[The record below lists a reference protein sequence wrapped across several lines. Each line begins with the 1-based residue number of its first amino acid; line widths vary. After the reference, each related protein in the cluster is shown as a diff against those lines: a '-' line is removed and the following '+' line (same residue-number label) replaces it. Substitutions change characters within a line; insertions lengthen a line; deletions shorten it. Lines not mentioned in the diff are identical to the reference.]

1 MPDFQQMNSLSEG
14 FFKRALSMSETDDT
28 LTTLTRIANALERL
42 APPKTADIDMKSHQ
56 GYVWVSEKS
65 SFHAVDEIQRL
76 PLDSLQGIDQQKQ
89 QLLENTEYFAKG
101 MRANNALLW
110 GARGTGKS
118 SVLKAVHGHLLEK
131 GYDIGLVEIQREDLG
146 DLPEVM
152 ARLSKIDRAYILFCD
167 DLAFEQEDISYKS
180 LKAVLEG
187 GLSGRPRN
195 LVFYAT
201 SNRRHLMA
209 RQMIENEQS
218 TAINRSEA
226 AEEKISLSDRFG
238 LWIGFHN
245 VDQDTYLAMIKWYV
259 EYYQIPV
266 SYDDVRQD
274 SLTWAIGRGN
284 RSGRTA
290 FQYILNLAMQHGIK
304 I

>member
-1 MPDFQQMNSLSEG
+1 MMP
-14 FFKRALSMSETDDT
+14 TDENLDV
-28 LTTLTRIANALERL
+28 LKRIADALDRL
-42 APPKTADIDMKSHQ
+42 APPRDAEIDLTAHQ
-56 GYVWVSEKS
+56 GYIWVAEKS
-65 SFHAVDEIQRL
+65 NFHPVENIQRL
-76 PLDSLQGIDQQKQ
+76 PLESLQGIDQQKQ
-89 QLLENTEYFAKG
+89 RLLENTEYFAKG

-118 SVLKAVHGHLLEK
+118 SVMKAVHGHLIEA
-131 GYDIGLVEIQREDLG
+131 GYDIGLVEIQREDLS

-152 ARLSKIDRAYILFCD
+152 EHLARIERAFILFCD
-167 DLAFEQEDISYKS
+167 DLAFEQDDISYKS

-201 SNRRHLMA
+201 SNRRHLMP
-209 RQMIENEQS
+209 RDMIENERS

-226 AEEKISLSDRFG
+226 SEEKISLSDRFG

-245 VDQDTYLAMIKWYV
+245 VDQDTYLEMIRWYID
-259 EYYQIPV
+259 YYKIPV
-266 SYDDVRQD
+266 SFEIARQD
-274 SLTWAIGRGN
+274 SLTWAMGRGN

-290 FQYILNLAMQHGIK
+290 FQYILNLAMQHGVK

>member
-1 MPDFQQMNSLSEG
+1 VL
-14 FFKRALSMSETDDT
+14 K
-28 LTTLTRIANALERL
+28 RIADALDRL
-42 APPKTADIDMKSHQ
+42 APPRDAEIDLTAHQ
-56 GYVWVSEKS
+56 GYIWVAEKS
-65 SFHAVDEIQRL
+65 NFHPVDNIQRL
-76 PLDSLQGIDQQKQ
+76 PLESLQGIDQQKQ
-89 QLLENTEYFAKG
+89 RLLENTEYFAKG

-118 SVLKAVHGHLLEK
+118 SVMKAVHGHLIEA
-131 GYDIGLVEIQREDLG
+131 GYDIGLVEIQREDLS

-152 ARLSKIDRAYILFCD
+152 EHLASIERAFILFCD
-167 DLAFEQEDISYKS
+167 DLAFEQDDISYKS

-201 SNRRHLMA
+201 SNRRHLMP
-209 RQMIENEQS
+209 RDMIENERS

-226 AEEKISLSDRFG
+226 SEEKISLSDRFG

-245 VDQDTYLAMIKWYV
+245 VDQDTYLEMIRWYV
-259 EYYQIPV
+259 DYYKIPV
-266 SYDDVRQD
+266 SFEIARQD
-274 SLTWAIGRGN
+274 SLTWAMGRGN

-290 FQYILNLAMQHGIK
+290 FQYILNLAMQHGVK

>member
-1 MPDFQQMNSLSEG
+1 
-14 FFKRALSMSETDDT
+14 MSETDDT

-56 GYVWVSEKS
+56 GYIWVSEKS

>member
-1 MPDFQQMNSLSEG
+1 MTP
-14 FFKRALSMSETDDT
+14 TDENLDV
-28 LTTLTRIANALERL
+28 LTRIADALERL
-42 APPKTADIDMKSHQ
+42 APPKNAEIDLTAHE
-56 GYVWVSEKS
+56 GYIWVAEKS
-65 SFHAVDEIQRL
+65 NFHPVDEIQRL
-76 PLDSLQGIDQQKQ
+76 PLESLQGIDQQKQ
-89 QLLENTEYFAKG
+89 KLLENTEYFAKG

-118 SVLKAVHGHLLEK
+118 SVMKAVHGHLLEA
-131 GYDIGLVEIQREDLG
+131 GYNIGLVEIQREDLS

-152 ARLSKIDRAYILFCD
+152 ERLARIERAYIIFCD
-167 DLAFEQEDISYKS
+167 DLAFEQDDISYKS

-201 SNRRHLMA
+201 SNRRHLMP
-209 RQMIENEQS
+209 RDMIENERS

-226 AEEKISLSDRFG
+226 SEEKISLSDRFG

-245 VDQDTYLAMIKWYV
+245 IDQDTYLEMIRWYID
-259 EYYQIPV
+259 YYKIPV
-266 SYDDVRQD
+266 GYDIARQD

-290 FQYILNLAMQHGIK
+290 FQYILNLAMQHGVK

>member
-1 MPDFQQMNSLSEG
+1 MMP
-14 FFKRALSMSETDDT
+14 TDENLDV
-28 LTTLTRIANALERL
+28 LKRIADALDRL
-42 APPKTADIDMKSHQ
+42 APPRDAEIDLTAHQ
-56 GYVWVSEKS
+56 GYIWVAEKS
-65 SFHAVDEIQRL
+65 NFHPVDDIQRL
-76 PLDSLQGIDQQKQ
+76 PLESLQGIDQQKQ
-89 QLLENTEYFAKG
+89 RLLENTEYFAKG

-118 SVLKAVHGHLLEK
+118 SVMKAVHGHLIEA
-131 GYDIGLVEIQREDLG
+131 GYDIGLVEIQREDLS

-152 ARLSKIDRAYILFCD
+152 EHLAHIERAFILFCD
-167 DLAFEQEDISYKS
+167 DLAFEQDDISYKS

-201 SNRRHLMA
+201 SNRRHLMP
-209 RQMIENEQS
+209 RDMIENERS

-226 AEEKISLSDRFG
+226 SEEKISLSDRFG

-245 VDQDTYLAMIKWYV
+245 VDQDTYLEMIRWYID
-259 EYYQIPV
+259 YYKIPV
-266 SYDDVRQD
+266 SFEIARQD
-274 SLTWAIGRGN
+274 SLTWAMGRGN

-290 FQYILNLAMQHGIK
+290 FQYILNLAMQHGVK

>member
-1 MPDFQQMNSLSEG
+1 MMP
-14 FFKRALSMSETDDT
+14 TDENLDV
-28 LTTLTRIANALERL
+28 LKRIADALDRL
-42 APPKTADIDMKSHQ
+42 APPRDAEIDLTAHQ
-56 GYVWVSEKS
+56 GYIWVAEKS
-65 SFHAVDEIQRL
+65 NFHPVDDIQRL
-76 PLDSLQGIDQQKQ
+76 PLEGLQGIDQQKQ
-89 QLLENTEYFAKG
+89 RLLENTEYFAKG

-118 SVLKAVHGHLLEK
+118 SVMKAVHGHLIEA
-131 GYDIGLVEIQREDLG
+131 GYDIGLVEIQREDLS

-152 ARLSKIDRAYILFCD
+152 EHLARIERAFILFCD
-167 DLAFEQEDISYKS
+167 DLAFEQDDISYKS

-201 SNRRHLMA
+201 SNRRHLMP
-209 RQMIENEQS
+209 RDMIENERS

-226 AEEKISLSDRFG
+226 SEEKISLSDRFG

-245 VDQDTYLAMIKWYV
+245 VDQDTYLEMIRWYID
-259 EYYQIPV
+259 YYKIPV
-266 SYDDVRQD
+266 SFEIARQD
-274 SLTWAIGRGN
+274 SLTWAMGRGN

-290 FQYILNLAMQHGIK
+290 FQYILNLAMQHGVK

>member
-1 MPDFQQMNSLSEG
+1 MM
-14 FFKRALSMSETDDT
+14 MSTDKNLD
-28 LTTLTRIANALERL
+28 LLKRIADALDRL
-42 APPKTADIDMKSHQ
+42 APPRNAEIDLTAHQ
-56 GYVWVSEKS
+56 GYIWVAEKS
-65 SFHAVDEIQRL
+65 NFHPVDEIQRL
-76 PLDSLQGIDQQKQ
+76 PLESLQGIDHQKQ
-89 QLLENTEYFAKG
+89 RLLENTEYFAKG

-118 SVLKAVHGHLLEK
+118 SVMKAVHGHLLK
-131 GYDIGLVEIQREDLG
+131 AGYDIGLVEIQREDLSG
-146 DLPEVM
+146 LPEVM
-152 ARLSKIDRAYILFCD
+152 ERLACIDRAFILFCD
-167 DLAFEQEDISYKS
+167 DLAFEQDDISYKS

-201 SNRRHLMA
+201 SNRRHLMP
-209 RQMIENEQS
+209 RDMIENERS

-226 AEEKISLSDRFG
+226 SEEKISLSDRFG

-245 VDQDTYLAMIKWYV
+245 VDQDTYLEMVRWYID
-259 EYYQIPV
+259 YYKIPV
-266 SYDDVRQD
+266 SFEIARQD
-274 SLTWAIGRGN
+274 SLTWAMGRGN

-290 FQYILNLAMQHGIK
+290 FQYILNLAMQHGVK

>member
-1 MPDFQQMNSLSEG
+1 MMP
-14 FFKRALSMSETDDT
+14 TDKNLDV
-28 LTTLTRIANALERL
+28 LKRIADALDRL
-42 APPKTADIDMKSHQ
+42 APPRDAEIDLTAHQ
-56 GYVWVSEKS
+56 GYIWVAEKS
-65 SFHAVDEIQRL
+65 NFHPVDDIQRL
-76 PLDSLQGIDQQKQ
+76 PLESLQGIDKQKQ
-89 QLLENTEYFAKG
+89 RLLENTEYFAKG

-118 SVLKAVHGHLLEK
+118 SVMKAVHGHLIEA
-131 GYDIGLVEIQREDLG
+131 GYDIGLVEIQREDLS

-152 ARLSKIDRAYILFCD
+152 EHLARIERAFILFCD
-167 DLAFEQEDISYKS
+167 DLAFEQDDISYKS

-201 SNRRHLMA
+201 SNRRHLMP
-209 RQMIENEQS
+209 RDMIENERS

-226 AEEKISLSDRFG
+226 SEEKISLSDRFG

-245 VDQDTYLAMIKWYV
+245 VDQDTYLEMIRWYV
-259 EYYQIPV
+259 DYYKIPV
-266 SYDDVRQD
+266 SFEIARQD
-274 SLTWAIGRGN
+274 SLTWAMGRGN

-290 FQYILNLAMQHGIK
+290 FQYILNLAMQHGVK

>member
-1 MPDFQQMNSLSEG
+1 MMP
-14 FFKRALSMSETDDT
+14 TDENLDV
-28 LTTLTRIANALERL
+28 LKRIADALDRL
-42 APPKTADIDMKSHQ
+42 APPKDAEIDLTAHQ
-56 GYVWVSEKS
+56 GYIWVAEKS
-65 SFHAVDEIQRL
+65 NFHPVDDIQRL
-76 PLDSLQGIDQQKQ
+76 PLESLQGIDQQKQ
-89 QLLENTEYFAKG
+89 RLLENTEYFAKG

-118 SVLKAVHGHLLEK
+118 SVMKAVHGHLIEA
-131 GYDIGLVEIQREDLG
+131 GYDIGLVEIQREDLS

-152 ARLSKIDRAYILFCD
+152 EHLARIERAFILFCD
-167 DLAFEQEDISYKS
+167 DLAFEQDDISYKS

-201 SNRRHLMA
+201 SNRRHLMP
-209 RQMIENEQS
+209 RDMIENERS

-226 AEEKISLSDRFG
+226 SEEKISLSDRFG

-245 VDQDTYLAMIKWYV
+245 VDQDTYLEMIRWYID
-259 EYYQIPV
+259 YYKIPV
-266 SYDDVRQD
+266 SFEIARQD
-274 SLTWAIGRGN
+274 SLTWAMGRGN

-290 FQYILNLAMQHGIK
+290 FQYILNLAMQHGVK

>member
-1 MPDFQQMNSLSEG
+1 MTP
-14 FFKRALSMSETDDT
+14 TDENLDV
-28 LTTLTRIANALERL
+28 LTRIADALERL
-42 APPKTADIDMKSHQ
+42 APPQNAEIDLTAHE
-56 GYVWVSEKS
+56 GYIWVAEKS
-65 SFHAVDEIQRL
+65 NFHPVDEIQRL
-76 PLDSLQGIDQQKQ
+76 PLESLQGIDQQKQ
-89 QLLENTEYFAKG
+89 KLLENTEYFAKG

-118 SVLKAVHGHLLEK
+118 SVMKAVHGHLLEA
-131 GYDIGLVEIQREDLG
+131 GYNIGLVEIQREDLS

-152 ARLSKIDRAYILFCD
+152 ERLARIERAFIIFCD
-167 DLAFEQEDISYKS
+167 DLAFEQDDISYKS

-201 SNRRHLMA
+201 SNRRHLMP
-209 RQMIENEQS
+209 RDMIENERS

-226 AEEKISLSDRFG
+226 SEEKISLSDRFG

-245 VDQDTYLAMIKWYV
+245 IDQDTYLEMIRWYID
-259 EYYQIPV
+259 YYKIPV
-266 SYDDVRQD
+266 SYDMARQD

-290 FQYILNLAMQHGIK
+290 FQYILNLAMQHGVK

>member
-1 MPDFQQMNSLSEG
+1 MMP
-14 FFKRALSMSETDDT
+14 TDENLDV
-28 LTTLTRIANALERL
+28 LKRIADALDRL
-42 APPKTADIDMKSHQ
+42 APPRDAEIDLTAHQ
-56 GYVWVSEKS
+56 GYIWVAEKS
-65 SFHAVDEIQRL
+65 NFHPVDDIQRL
-76 PLDSLQGIDQQKQ
+76 PLESLQGIDKQKQ
-89 QLLENTEYFAKG
+89 RLLENTEYFAKG

-118 SVLKAVHGHLLEK
+118 SVMKAVHGHLIEA
-131 GYDIGLVEIQREDLG
+131 GYDIGLVEIQREDLS

-152 ARLSKIDRAYILFCD
+152 EHLARIERAFILFCD
-167 DLAFEQEDISYKS
+167 DLAFEQDDISYKS

-201 SNRRHLMA
+201 SNRRHLMP
-209 RQMIENEQS
+209 RDMIENERS

-226 AEEKISLSDRFG
+226 SEEKISLSDRFG

-245 VDQDTYLAMIKWYV
+245 VDQDTYLEMIRWYIN
-259 EYYQIPV
+259 YYKIPV
-266 SYDDVRQD
+266 SFEIARQD
-274 SLTWAIGRGN
+274 SLTWAMGRGN

-290 FQYILNLAMQHGIK
+290 FQYILNLAMQHGVK

>member
-1 MPDFQQMNSLSEG
+1 MMP
-14 FFKRALSMSETDDT
+14 TDENLDV
-28 LTTLTRIANALERL
+28 LKRIADALDRL
-42 APPKTADIDMKSHQ
+42 APPRDAEIDLTAHQ
-56 GYVWVSEKS
+56 GYIWVAEKS
-65 SFHAVDEIQRL
+65 NFHPVDNIQRL

-89 QLLENTEYFAKG
+89 RLLENTEYFAKG

-118 SVLKAVHGHLLEK
+118 SVMKAVHGHLIEA
-131 GYDIGLVEIQREDLG
+131 GYDIGLVEIQREDLS

-152 ARLSKIDRAYILFCD
+152 EHLARIERAFILFCD
-167 DLAFEQEDISYKS
+167 DLAFEQDDISYKS

-201 SNRRHLMA
+201 SNRRHLMP
-209 RQMIENEQS
+209 RDMIENERS

-226 AEEKISLSDRFG
+226 SEEKISLSDRFG

-245 VDQDTYLAMIKWYV
+245 VDQDTYLEMIRWYID
-259 EYYQIPV
+259 YYKIPV
-266 SYDDVRQD
+266 SFEIARQD
-274 SLTWAIGRGN
+274 SLTWAMGRGN

-290 FQYILNLAMQHGIK
+290 FQYILNLAMQHGVK

>member
-1 MPDFQQMNSLSEG
+1 MAAQDENSVL
-14 FFKRALSMSETDDT
+14 
-28 LTTLTRIANALERL
+28 LTRITEALERL
-42 APPKTADIDMKSHQ
+42 APPKTAEIDLTAHQ
-56 GYVWVSEKS
+56 GYIWVSEKS
-65 SFHAVDEIQRL
+65 NFHPVTEIERL
-76 PLDSLQGIDQQKQ
+76 PLESLQGIDQQKQ

-118 SVLKAVHGHLLEK
+118 SVLKAIHGYLLEA

-152 ARLSKIDRAYILFCD
+152 ERLARIERAYIIFCD
-167 DLAFEQEDISYKS
+167 DLAFEQDDISYKS

-201 SNRRHLMA
+201 SNRRHLMP

-245 VDQDTYLAMIKWYV
+245 VDQDTYLAMIKWYI
-259 EYYQIPV
+259 EYYKIPV
-266 SYDDVRQD
+266 TFDAVRQD

-290 FQYILNLAMQHGIK
+290 FQYILNLAMQHEVK

>member
-1 MPDFQQMNSLSEG
+1 MSASEE
-14 FFKRALSMSETDDT
+14 KLAV
-28 LTTLTRIANALERL
+28 LTRIANSLERL
-42 APPKTADIDMKSHQ
+42 APPRTVEIDLKSHQ
-56 GYVWVSEKS
+56 GYIWVSEKS

-152 ARLSKIDRAYILFCD
+152 ARLSKIDRAFILFCD

-266 SYDDVRQD
+266 SYEEVRQD

-290 FQYILNLAMQHGIK
+290 FQYILNLAMQHEIK

>member
-1 MPDFQQMNSLSEG
+1 MMP
-14 FFKRALSMSETDDT
+14 TDENLDV
-28 LTTLTRIANALERL
+28 LKRIADALDRL
-42 APPKTADIDMKSHQ
+42 APPRDAEIDLTAHQ
-56 GYVWVSEKS
+56 GYIWVAEKS
-65 SFHAVDEIQRL
+65 NFHPVDDIQRL
-76 PLDSLQGIDQQKQ
+76 PLESLQGIDQQKHR
-89 QLLENTEYFAKG
+89 LLENTEYFAKG

-118 SVLKAVHGHLLEK
+118 SVMKAVHGHLIEA
-131 GYDIGLVEIQREDLG
+131 GYDIGLVEIQREDLS

-152 ARLSKIDRAYILFCD
+152 EHLARIERAFILFCD
-167 DLAFEQEDISYKS
+167 DLAFEQDDISYKS

-201 SNRRHLMA
+201 SNRRHLMP
-209 RQMIENEQS
+209 RDMIENERS

-226 AEEKISLSDRFG
+226 SEEKISLSDRFG

-245 VDQDTYLAMIKWYV
+245 VDQDTYLEMIRWYV
-259 EYYQIPV
+259 DYYKIPV
-266 SYDDVRQD
+266 SFEIARQD
-274 SLTWAIGRGN
+274 SLTWAMGRGN

-290 FQYILNLAMQHGIK
+290 FQYILNLAMQHGVK

>member
-1 MPDFQQMNSLSEG
+1 MMP
-14 FFKRALSMSETDDT
+14 TDKNLDV
-28 LTTLTRIANALERL
+28 LKRIADALDRL
-42 APPKTADIDMKSHQ
+42 APPRDAEIDLTAHQ
-56 GYVWVSEKS
+56 GYIWVAEKS
-65 SFHAVDEIQRL
+65 NFHPVENIQRL
-76 PLDSLQGIDQQKQ
+76 PLESLQGIDQQKQ
-89 QLLENTEYFAKG
+89 RLLENTEYFAKG

-118 SVLKAVHGHLLEK
+118 SVMKAVHGHLIEA
-131 GYDIGLVEIQREDLG
+131 GYDIGLVEIQREDLS

-152 ARLSKIDRAYILFCD
+152 EHLARIERAFILFCD
-167 DLAFEQEDISYKS
+167 DLAFEQDDISYKS

-201 SNRRHLMA
+201 SNRRHLMP
-209 RQMIENEQS
+209 RDMIENERS

-226 AEEKISLSDRFG
+226 SEEKISLSDRFG

-245 VDQDTYLAMIKWYV
+245 VDQDTYLEMIRWYID
-259 EYYQIPV
+259 YYKIPV
-266 SYDDVRQD
+266 SFEIARQD
-274 SLTWAIGRGN
+274 SLTWAMGRGN

-290 FQYILNLAMQHGIK
+290 FQYILNLAMQHGVK

>member
-1 MPDFQQMNSLSEG
+1 MMP
-14 FFKRALSMSETDDT
+14 TDKNLDV
-28 LTTLTRIANALERL
+28 LKRIADALDRL
-42 APPKTADIDMKSHQ
+42 APPRDAEIDLTAHQ
-56 GYVWVSEKS
+56 GYIWVAEKS
-65 SFHAVDEIQRL
+65 NFHPVDDIQRL
-76 PLDSLQGIDQQKQ
+76 PLESLQGIDQQKQ
-89 QLLENTEYFAKG
+89 RLLENTEYFAKG

-118 SVLKAVHGHLLEK
+118 SVMKAVHGHLIEA
-131 GYDIGLVEIQREDLG
+131 GYDIGLVEIQREDLS

-152 ARLSKIDRAYILFCD
+152 EHLARIERAFILFCD
-167 DLAFEQEDISYKS
+167 DLAFEQDDISYKS

-201 SNRRHLMA
+201 SNRRHLMP
-209 RQMIENEQS
+209 RDMIENERS

-226 AEEKISLSDRFG
+226 SEEKISLSDRFG

-245 VDQDTYLAMIKWYV
+245 VDQDTYLEMIRWYID
-259 EYYQIPV
+259 YYKIPV
-266 SYDDVRQD
+266 SFEIARQD
-274 SLTWAIGRGN
+274 SLTWAMGRGN

-290 FQYILNLAMQHGIK
+290 FQYILNLAMQHGVK

>member
-1 MPDFQQMNSLSEG
+1 MSVTMAAQDENS
-14 FFKRALSMSETDDT
+14 DI
-28 LTTLTRIANALERL
+28 LTRIAEALERL
-42 APPKTADIDMKSHQ
+42 APPKITATDLTAYQ
-56 GYVWVSEKS
+56 GYIWVSENS
-65 SFHAVDEIQRL
+65 TFHPVTEIHRL
-76 PLDSLQGIDQQKQ
+76 PLESLHGIDQQKQ

-118 SVLKAVHGHLLEK
+118 SVLKAIHGHLLEA

-152 ARLSKIDRAYILFCD
+152 EQLAQIDRAYIIFCD
-167 DLAFEQEDISYKS
+167 DLAFEQDDISYKS

-201 SNRRHLMA
+201 SNRRHLMP

-245 VDQDTYLAMIKWYV
+245 VDQDTYLAMIKWYI
-259 EYYQIPV
+259 EYYKIPV
-266 SYDDVRQD
+266 TFEAVRQD

-290 FQYILNLAMQHGIK
+290 FQYILNLAMQHEVK

>member
-1 MPDFQQMNSLSEG
+1 MTP
-14 FFKRALSMSETDDT
+14 TDENLDV
-28 LTTLTRIANALERL
+28 LTRIADALERL
-42 APPKTADIDMKSHQ
+42 APPKNAEIDLTAHE
-56 GYVWVSEKS
+56 GYIWVAEKS
-65 SFHAVDEIQRL
+65 NFHPVDEIQRL
-76 PLDSLQGIDQQKQ
+76 PLESLQGIDQQKQ
-89 QLLENTEYFAKG
+89 KLLENTEYFAKG

-118 SVLKAVHGHLLEK
+118 SVMKAVHGHLLEA
-131 GYDIGLVEIQREDLG
+131 GYNIGLVEIQREDLS

-152 ARLSKIDRAYILFCD
+152 ERLARIERAFIIFCD
-167 DLAFEQEDISYKS
+167 DLAFEQDDISYKS

-201 SNRRHLMA
+201 SNRRHLMP
-209 RQMIENEQS
+209 RDMIENERS

-226 AEEKISLSDRFG
+226 SEEKISLSDRFG

-245 VDQDTYLAMIKWYV
+245 VDQDTYLEIIRWYID
-259 EYYQIPV
+259 YYKIPV
-266 SYDDVRQD
+266 SYDIARQD

-290 FQYILNLAMQHGIK
+290 FQYILNLAMQHGVK

>member
-1 MPDFQQMNSLSEG
+1 MMP
-14 FFKRALSMSETDDT
+14 TDENLDV
-28 LTTLTRIANALERL
+28 LKRIADALDRL
-42 APPKTADIDMKSHQ
+42 APPRDAEIDLTAHQ
-56 GYVWVSEKS
+56 GYIWVAEKS
-65 SFHAVDEIQRL
+65 NFHPVDNIQRL
-76 PLDSLQGIDQQKQ
+76 PLESLQGIDQQKQ
-89 QLLENTEYFAKG
+89 RLLENTEYFAKG

-118 SVLKAVHGHLLEK
+118 SVMKAVHGHLIEA
-131 GYDIGLVEIQREDLG
+131 GYDIGLVEIQREDLS

-152 ARLSKIDRAYILFCD
+152 EHLARIERAFILFCD
-167 DLAFEQEDISYKS
+167 DLAFEQDDISYKS

-201 SNRRHLMA
+201 SNRRHLMP
-209 RQMIENEQS
+209 RDMIENERS

-226 AEEKISLSDRFG
+226 SEEKISLSDRFG

-245 VDQDTYLAMIKWYV
+245 VDQDTYLEMIRWYV
-259 EYYQIPV
+259 DYYKIPV
-266 SYDDVRQD
+266 SFEIARQD
-274 SLTWAIGRGN
+274 SLTWAMGRGN

-290 FQYILNLAMQHGIK
+290 FQYILNLAMQHGVK

>member
-1 MPDFQQMNSLSEG
+1 MTP
-14 FFKRALSMSETDDT
+14 TDENLDV
-28 LTTLTRIANALERL
+28 LTRIADALERL
-42 APPKTADIDMKSHQ
+42 APPQNAEIDLTAHE
-56 GYVWVSEKS
+56 GYIWVAEKS
-65 SFHAVDEIQRL
+65 NFHPVDEIQRL
-76 PLDSLQGIDQQKQ
+76 PLESLQGIDQQKQ
-89 QLLENTEYFAKG
+89 KLLENTEYFAKG

-118 SVLKAVHGHLLEK
+118 SVMKAVHGHLLEA
-131 GYDIGLVEIQREDLG
+131 GYNIGLVEIQREDLS

-152 ARLSKIDRAYILFCD
+152 ERLARIERAFIIFCD
-167 DLAFEQEDISYKS
+167 DLAFEQDDISYKS

-201 SNRRHLMA
+201 SNRRHLMP
-209 RQMIENEQS
+209 RDMIENERS

-226 AEEKISLSDRFG
+226 SEEKISLSDRFG

-245 VDQDTYLAMIKWYV
+245 IDQDTYLEMVRWYID
-259 EYYQIPV
+259 YYKIPV
-266 SYDDVRQD
+266 SYHIARQD

-290 FQYILNLAMQHGIK
+290 FQYILNLAMQHGVK

>member
-1 MPDFQQMNSLSEG
+1 MMP
-14 FFKRALSMSETDDT
+14 TDENLDV
-28 LTTLTRIANALERL
+28 LKRIADALDRL
-42 APPKTADIDMKSHQ
+42 APPRDAEIDLTAHQ
-56 GYVWVSEKS
+56 GYIWVAEKS
-65 SFHAVDEIQRL
+65 NFHPVDNIQRL
-76 PLDSLQGIDQQKQ
+76 PLESLQGIDQQKQ
-89 QLLENTEYFAKG
+89 RLLENTEYFAKG

-118 SVLKAVHGHLLEK
+118 SVMKAVHGHLIEA
-131 GYDIGLVEIQREDLG
+131 GYDIGLVEIQREDLS

-152 ARLSKIDRAYILFCD
+152 EHLASIERAFILFCD
-167 DLAFEQEDISYKS
+167 DLAFEQDDISYKS

-201 SNRRHLMA
+201 SNRRHLMP
-209 RQMIENEQS
+209 RDMIENERS

-226 AEEKISLSDRFG
+226 SEEKISLSDRFG

-245 VDQDTYLAMIKWYV
+245 VDQDTYLEMIRWYV
-259 EYYQIPV
+259 DYYKIPV
-266 SYDDVRQD
+266 SFEIARQD
-274 SLTWAIGRGN
+274 SLTWAMGRGN

-290 FQYILNLAMQHGIK
+290 FQYILNLAMQHGVK

>member
-1 MPDFQQMNSLSEG
+1 MMP
-14 FFKRALSMSETDDT
+14 TDENLDV
-28 LTTLTRIANALERL
+28 LKRIADALDRL
-42 APPKTADIDMKSHQ
+42 APPRDAEIDLTAHQ
-56 GYVWVSEKS
+56 GYIWVAEKS
-65 SFHAVDEIQRL
+65 NFHPVDDIQRL
-76 PLDSLQGIDQQKQ
+76 PLESLQGIDQQKQ
-89 QLLENTEYFAKG
+89 RLLENTEYFAKG

-118 SVLKAVHGHLLEK
+118 SVMKAVHGHLIEA
-131 GYDIGLVEIQREDLG
+131 GYDIGLVEIQREDLS

-152 ARLSKIDRAYILFCD
+152 EHLARIERAFILFCD
-167 DLAFEQEDISYKS
+167 DLAFEQDDISYKS

-201 SNRRHLMA
+201 SNRRHLMP
-209 RQMIENEQS
+209 RDMIENERS

-226 AEEKISLSDRFG
+226 SEEKISLSDRFG

-245 VDQDTYLAMIKWYV
+245 VDQDTYLEMIRWYV
-259 EYYQIPV
+259 DYYKIPV
-266 SYDDVRQD
+266 SFEIARQD
-274 SLTWAIGRGN
+274 SLTWAMGRGN

-290 FQYILNLAMQHGIK
+290 FQYILNLAMQHGVK

>member
-1 MPDFQQMNSLSEG
+1 MIP
-14 FFKRALSMSETDDT
+14 TDENLDV
-28 LTTLTRIANALERL
+28 LKRIADALDRL
-42 APPKTADIDMKSHQ
+42 APPRDAEIDLTAHQ
-56 GYVWVSEKS
+56 GYIWVAEKS
-65 SFHAVDEIQRL
+65 NFHPVDDIQRL
-76 PLDSLQGIDQQKQ
+76 PLESLQGIDQQKHR
-89 QLLENTEYFAKG
+89 LLENTEYFAKG

-118 SVLKAVHGHLLEK
+118 SVMKAVHGHLIEA
-131 GYDIGLVEIQREDLG
+131 GYDIGLVEIQREDLS

-152 ARLSKIDRAYILFCD
+152 EHLARIERAFILFCD
-167 DLAFEQEDISYKS
+167 DLAFEQDDISYKS

-201 SNRRHLMA
+201 SNRRHLMP
-209 RQMIENEQS
+209 RDMIENERS

-226 AEEKISLSDRFG
+226 SEEKISLSDRFG

-245 VDQDTYLAMIKWYV
+245 VDQDTYLEMIRWYV
-259 EYYQIPV
+259 DYYKIPV
-266 SYDDVRQD
+266 NFEIARQD
-274 SLTWAIGRGN
+274 SLTWAMGRGN

-290 FQYILNLAMQHGIK
+290 FQYILNLAMQHGVK

>member
-1 MPDFQQMNSLSEG
+1 MSVTMAAQDENS
-14 FFKRALSMSETDDT
+14 DI
-28 LTTLTRIANALERL
+28 LTRIAEALERL
-42 APPKTADIDMKSHQ
+42 APPKTTATDLTAYQ
-56 GYVWVSEKS
+56 GYIWVSEKS
-65 SFHAVDEIQRL
+65 TFHPVTEIHRL
-76 PLDSLQGIDQQKQ
+76 PLESLQGIDQQKQ

-118 SVLKAVHGHLLEK
+118 SVLKAIHGHLLEA

-152 ARLSKIDRAYILFCD
+152 ERLAQINRAYIIFCD
-167 DLAFEQEDISYKS
+167 DLAFEQDDISYKS

-201 SNRRHLMA
+201 SNRRHLMP

-245 VDQDTYLAMIKWYV
+245 VDQDTYLAMIKWYI
-259 EYYQIPV
+259 EYYKIPV
-266 SYDDVRQD
+266 TFEAVRQD

-290 FQYILNLAMQHGIK
+290 FQYILNLAMQHEVK

>member
-1 MPDFQQMNSLSEG
+1 MMP
-14 FFKRALSMSETDDT
+14 TDENLDV
-28 LTTLTRIANALERL
+28 LKRIADALDRL
-42 APPKTADIDMKSHQ
+42 APPRDAGIDLTAHQ
-56 GYVWVSEKS
+56 GYIWVAEKS
-65 SFHAVDEIQRL
+65 NFHPVDDIQRL
-76 PLDSLQGIDQQKQ
+76 PLESLQGIDQQKQ
-89 QLLENTEYFAKG
+89 RLLENTEYFAKG

-118 SVLKAVHGHLLEK
+118 SVMKAVHGHLIEA
-131 GYDIGLVEIQREDLG
+131 GYDIGLVEIQREDLS

-152 ARLSKIDRAYILFCD
+152 EHLARIERAFILFCD
-167 DLAFEQEDISYKS
+167 DLAFEQDDISYKS

-201 SNRRHLMA
+201 SNRRHLMP
-209 RQMIENEQS
+209 RDMIENERS

-226 AEEKISLSDRFG
+226 SEEKISLSDRFG

-245 VDQDTYLAMIKWYV
+245 VDQDTYLEMIRWYID
-259 EYYQIPV
+259 YYKIPV
-266 SYDDVRQD
+266 SFEIARQD
-274 SLTWAIGRGN
+274 SLTWAMGRGN

-290 FQYILNLAMQHGIK
+290 FQYILNLAMQHGVK

>member
-1 MPDFQQMNSLSEG
+1 M
-14 FFKRALSMSETDDT
+14 
-28 LTTLTRIANALERL
+28 ERL
-42 APPKTADIDMKSHQ
+42 ARI
-56 GYVWVSEKS
+56 E
-65 SFHAVDEIQRL
+65 
-76 PLDSLQGIDQQKQ
+76 
-89 QLLENTEYFAKG
+89 
-101 MRANNALLW
+101 
-110 GARGTGKS
+110 
-118 SVLKAVHGHLLEK
+118 
-131 GYDIGLVEIQREDLG
+131 
-146 DLPEVM
+146 
-152 ARLSKIDRAYILFCD
+152 RAYIIFCD
-167 DLAFEQEDISYKS
+167 DLAFEQDDISYKS

-201 SNRRHLMA
+201 SNRRHLMP

-245 VDQDTYLAMIKWYV
+245 VDQDTYLAMIKWYI
-259 EYYQIPV
+259 EYYKIPV
-266 SYDDVRQD
+266 TFDAVRQD

-290 FQYILNLAMQHGIK
+290 FQYILNLAMQHEVK

>member
-1 MPDFQQMNSLSEG
+1 MAAQDENSVL
-14 FFKRALSMSETDDT
+14 
-28 LTTLTRIANALERL
+28 LTRIAEALERL
-42 APPKTADIDMKSHQ
+42 APTKTAEINLTAHQ
-56 GYVWVSEKS
+56 GYIWVSEKS
-65 SFHAVDEIQRL
+65 NFHPVTEIERL
-76 PLDSLQGIDQQKQ
+76 PLESLQGIDQQKQ

-118 SVLKAVHGHLLEK
+118 SVLKAIHGYLLEA

-152 ARLSKIDRAYILFCD
+152 ERLARIERAYIIFCD
-167 DLAFEQEDISYKS
+167 DLAFEQDDISYKS

-201 SNRRHLMA
+201 SNRRHLMP

-245 VDQDTYLAMIKWYV
+245 VDQDTYLAMIKWYI
-259 EYYQIPV
+259 EYYKIPV
-266 SYDDVRQD
+266 TFDAVRQD

-290 FQYILNLAMQHGIK
+290 FQYILNLAMQHEVK

>member
-1 MPDFQQMNSLSEG
+1 MTP
-14 FFKRALSMSETDDT
+14 TDENLDV
-28 LTTLTRIANALERL
+28 LTRIADALERL
-42 APPKTADIDMKSHQ
+42 APPQNAEIDLTAHE
-56 GYVWVSEKS
+56 GYIWVAEKS
-65 SFHAVDEIQRL
+65 NFHPVDEIQRL
-76 PLDSLQGIDQQKQ
+76 PLESLQGIDQQKQ
-89 QLLENTEYFAKG
+89 NLLENTEYFAKG

-118 SVLKAVHGHLLEK
+118 SVMKAVHGHLLEA
-131 GYDIGLVEIQREDLG
+131 GYNIGLVEIQREDLS

-152 ARLSKIDRAYILFCD
+152 ERLARIERAFIIFCD
-167 DLAFEQEDISYKS
+167 DLAFEQDDISYKS

-201 SNRRHLMA
+201 SNRRHLMP
-209 RQMIENEQS
+209 RDMIENERS

-226 AEEKISLSDRFG
+226 SEEKISLSDRFG

-245 VDQDTYLAMIKWYV
+245 VDQDTYLEMIRWYID
-259 EYYQIPV
+259 YYKIPV
-266 SYDDVRQD
+266 SYDIARQD

-290 FQYILNLAMQHGIK
+290 FQYILNLAMQHGVK